1 MALAEIKTLAETRP
15 LLKKH
20 KINYQK
26 NRHGNRSLS
35 FRRLLLSER
44 SELTFF
50 ANAFPHLE

>member
-1 MALAEIKTLAETRP
+1 MKTLAEIMALAEIKTLAETRP

-35 FRRLLLSER
+35 FRRLR
-44 SELTFF
+44 
-50 ANAFPHLE
+50 NPVRNGIV

>member
-35 FRRLLLSER
+35 FIERRYYEQL
-44 SELTFF
+44 
-50 ANAFPHLE
+50 